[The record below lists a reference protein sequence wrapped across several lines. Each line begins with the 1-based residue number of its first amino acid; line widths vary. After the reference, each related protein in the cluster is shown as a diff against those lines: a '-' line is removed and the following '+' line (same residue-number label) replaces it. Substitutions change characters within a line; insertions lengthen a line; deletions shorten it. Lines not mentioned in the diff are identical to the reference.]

1 MPRRIGKTL
10 TPLSITLIL
19 ISALLHSS
27 WNFFA
32 KRGNWPMEFYFWVFL
47 CSSLLYLPFFF
58 GFGVFPSFFSK
69 TPLWAWSLNFISGL
83 IQTIYFIC
91 LIVAYRKGDL
101 SLVYPISRSAPLFTL
116 LWATLFIG
124 EILSSMGVFGISLVI
139 LGIFVISMRG
149 FHLKSLSPQPK
160 ESFSS
165 LPYLLAFIAALSGS
179 VYSVVDKVVVQ
190 ILHPVFYTWLIN
202 IWMCIDVGIY
212 LFFHREAPI
221 LKVWQESKKEI
232 FIIILL
238 QNIGYG
244 CFLMALTMSKVSY
257 VVAFRQVGVLF
268 GAGMGILF
276 LKESQWKARITGAL
290 ILTLGLVLIG
300 LAK

>member
-1 MPRRIGKTL
+1 L
-10 TPLSITLIL
+10 TPISILLIL
-19 ISALLHSS
+19 ISAFLHSS

-47 CSSLLYLPFFF
+47 CSSFLYLPFFF
-58 GFGVFPSFFSK
+58 GLGVFPSLFLQ
-69 TPLWAWSLNFISGL
+69 TPLWAWSLNFASGL

-91 LIVAYRKGDL
+91 LIVAYREGDL
-101 SLVYPISRSAPLFTL
+101 SLVYPISRSAPLFTV
-116 LWATLFIG
+116 LWAILFIG
-124 EILSSMGVFGISLVI
+124 EILSLTGAFGIGLVL
-139 LGIFVISMRG
+139 LGIFVISVKNFQLKG
-149 FHLKSLSPQPK
+149 TLTQSKHLT
-160 ESFSS
+160 S

-179 VYSVVDKVVVQ
+179 IYSVVDKVVVQ
-190 ILHPVFYTWLIN
+190 SLHPIFYTWLIN
-202 IWMCIDVGIY
+202 VWMSINVGIY
-212 LFFHREAPI
+212 VFFHREAPI

-257 VVAFRQVGVLF
+257 VVAFRQVSALF
-268 GAGMGILF
+268 GAGMGILL
-276 LKESQWKARITGAL
+276 LKESQWKTRMTGAL
-290 ILTLGLVLIG
+290 ILTLGLILIG

>member
-1 MPRRIGKTL
+1 L
-10 TPLSITLIL
+10 TPFSILLIL

-58 GFGVFPSFFSK
+58 AFGVFPSIFSQ
-69 TPLWAWSLNFISGL
+69 TPLWVWSLNIISGL

-91 LIVAYRKGDL
+91 LIVAYREGEL

-116 LWATLFIG
+116 FWATLFIG
-124 EILSSMGVFGISLVI
+124 EILSVMGIFGVSLVT
-139 LGIFVISMRG
+139 LGIFVISVKD
-149 FHLKSLSPQPK
+149 FHSKRILAQPK
-160 ESFSS
+160 HFPFW
-165 LPYLLAFIAALSGS
+165 PYVLALIAALSGS
-179 VYSVVDKVVVQ
+179 IYSVVDKVAVQ

-202 IWMCIDVGIY
+202 FWMSVAVGIY
-212 LFFHREAPI
+212 LFFHQEASI

-257 VVAFRQVGVLF
+257 VVAFRQVSVLF

-276 LKESQWKARITGAL
+276 LKESQWKARMTGAL
-290 ILTLGLVLIG
+290 ILTVGLILIG

>member
-1 MPRRIGKTL
+1 L
-10 TPLSITLIL
+10 TPLSILLIL

-69 TPLWAWSLNFISGL
+69 TPLWAWSLNFTSGL
-83 IQTIYFIC
+83 VQTLYFIC

-101 SLVYPISRSAPLFTL
+101 SLVYPISRLAPLFTL

-124 EILSSMGVFGISLVI
+124 EILSSVGVFGISLVI
-139 LGIFVISMRG
+139 LGIFVISAKD
-149 FHLKSLSPQPK
+149 FHLKKILTSSQPF
-160 ESFSS
+160 SF
-165 LPYLLAFIAALSGS
+165 LPYLLALIAAVSGS
-179 VYSVVDKVVVQ
+179 IYSVVDKVVVQ

-202 IWMCIDVGIY
+202 IWMSIDVGIY

-238 QNIGYG
+238 QNVGYG

-257 VVAFRQVGVLF
+257 VVAFRQVSALF

-276 LKESQWKARITGAL
+276 LKESQWKTRMTGAL

>member
-1 MPRRIGKTL
+1 M
-10 TPLSITLIL
+10 TPISILLIL
-19 ISALLHSS
+19 ISAFLHSS

-47 CSSLLYLPFFF
+47 CSSFLYLPFFF
-58 GFGVFPSFFSK
+58 GLGVFPSLFLQ
-69 TPLWAWSLNFISGL
+69 TPLWAWSLNFASGL

-91 LIVAYRKGDL
+91 LIVAYREGDL
-101 SLVYPISRSAPLFTL
+101 SLVYPISRSAPLFTV
-116 LWATLFIG
+116 LWAILFIG
-124 EILSSMGVFGISLVI
+124 EILSLTGAFGIGLVL
-139 LGIFVISMRG
+139 LGIFVISVKNFQLKG
-149 FHLKSLSPQPK
+149 TLTQSKHLT
-160 ESFSS
+160 S

-179 VYSVVDKVVVQ
+179 IYSVVDKVVVQ
-190 ILHPVFYTWLIN
+190 SLHPIFYTWLIN
-202 IWMCIDVGIY
+202 VWMSINVGIY
-212 LFFHREAPI
+212 VFFHREAPI

-257 VVAFRQVGVLF
+257 VVAFRQVSALF
-268 GAGMGILF
+268 GAGMGILL
-276 LKESQWKARITGAL
+276 LKESQWKTRMTGAL
-290 ILTLGLVLIG
+290 ILTLGLILIG